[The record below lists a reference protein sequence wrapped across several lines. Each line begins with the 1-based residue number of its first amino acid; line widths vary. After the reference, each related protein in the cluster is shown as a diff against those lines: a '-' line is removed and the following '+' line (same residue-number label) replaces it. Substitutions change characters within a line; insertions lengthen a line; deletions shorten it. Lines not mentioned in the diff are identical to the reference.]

1 MWDNGLHHTHIWPQT
16 MLALCATMVFTTQT
30 SGHRQ
35 WWPYVKQLSSPHR
48 HLATDNDGLM
58 WDNCLHHTDIWPQTM
73 MALCET
79 IVFTTQTS
87 GHRQWWPY
95 VRQLSSP
102 HRHLATDNDGLI
114 WDNCLHHT
122 YIWPQTMMAL
132 CETTVFTTQTSGH
145 RQWWPYLRQLSSP
158 HRHMAIDNNGF
169 MWDNCLHHTDIWP
182 QTMMALFETTIVT
195 TQTYGHSQ

>member
-35 WWPYVKQLSSPHR
+35 WWPYVRTVFTTQTSGHRQWWPYVRTVFTTQTSGHRRCPYVRQLSSPHR

-58 WDNCLHHTDIWPQTM
+58 WDNWLQHTDIWLQTM

-79 IVFTTQTS
+79 TVFTKQTS

-102 HRHLATDNDGLI
+102 HRHLATDNDGLM
-114 WDNCLHHT
+114 WDNGLHHT
-122 YIWPQTMMAL
+122 DIRPQTMMALMWCNGLHHTDIRPQTMMAL
-132 CETTVFTTQTSGH
+132 CETTVFTTQTSDH
-145 RQWWPYLRQLSSP
+145 RQW
-158 HRHMAIDNNGF
+158 
-169 MWDNCLHHTDIWP
+169 
-182 QTMMALFETTIVT
+182 
-195 TQTYGHSQ
+195 